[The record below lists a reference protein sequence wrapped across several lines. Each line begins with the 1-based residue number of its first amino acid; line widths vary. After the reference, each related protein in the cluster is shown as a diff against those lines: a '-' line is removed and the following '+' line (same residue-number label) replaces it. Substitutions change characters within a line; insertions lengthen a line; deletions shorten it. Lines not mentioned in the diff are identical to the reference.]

1 MMLQVTV
8 DSVRASLMSP
18 QRLVV
23 LRTTEGDRYLPIW
36 IGGFEADAIA
46 IELQGLDTPRPMSH
60 DLLRSAITALGGK
73 VSHVVIRDLQQDTF
87 FASVVLDQDGQ
98 ELQLDARPSDSV
110 ALAVRAKAPIF
121 VDSSVLDRAGV
132 VEEVDLREEARARSQ
147 HHDETLEVFRE
158 FIEELSFDQGTGT
171 QSADE
176 EVA

>member
-23 LRTTEGDRYLPIW
+23 LRTVDGDRYLPIW

-60 DLLRSAITALGGK
+60 DLLRAAIAALGGK

-87 FASVVLDQDGQ
+87 LASVVLDQAGQ
-98 ELQLDARPSDSV
+98 ELRLDARPSDSV

-121 VDSSVLDRAGV
+121 VDSTVLDRAAIVKEG
-132 VEEVDLREEARARSQ
+132 DLREQEQARSQ
-147 HHDETLEVFRE
+147 RQGETLEVFRE
-158 FIEELSFDQGTGT
+158 FIEELSFDPDTAKGGD
-171 QSADE
+171 DE
-176 EVA
+176 GVE

>member
-23 LRTTEGDRYLPIW
+23 LRTADGDRYLPIW

-60 DLLRSAITALGGK
+60 DLLRAAIASLGGT
-73 VSHVVIRDLQQDTF
+73 VSHLVIHDLQHDTF
-87 FASVVLDQDGQ
+87 FASVILDQGGR
-98 ELQLDARPSDSV
+98 EVRLDARPSDSV

-121 VDSSVLDRAGV
+121 VDSAVLDRAGIV
-132 VEEVDLREEARARSQ
+132 KEGDLCEEAQVRTRR
-147 HHDETLEVFRE
+147 EGEILEVFRE
-158 FIEELSFDQGTGT
+158 FIEELSFDAEAEG
-171 QSADE
+171 DE